1 MEFADRSPDPEAIRS
16 RIEWIGPVFGLGS
29 VKNGRSASK
38 TSASSRWGARREVR
52 RTMDILVRPVFLRLA
67 KGQRQSLQSGEV
79 PGTATDRTPLAGRSP
94 VRFSP
99 TEFYVARPG
108 IRFQPSHVPAL
119 GASGI
124 ESLTFV
130 HSDGSPSSYHHRRL
144 QSTAWLER
152 STSKTGTLGSY
163 RPSTMS

>member
-67 KGQRQSLQSGEV
+67 RGRRQSLQSGEV
-79 PGTATDRTPLAGRSP
+79 PGTATDRTPLAGP
-94 VRFSP
+94 TALRFSP
-99 TEFYVARPG
+99 TEFSAARP
-108 IRFQPSHVPAL
+108 RNRLESSHVPAL

-130 HSDGSPSSYHHRRL
+130 LGDLTCRALLMQPTFASSSA
-144 QSTAWLER
+144 QESTR
-152 STSKTGTLGSY
+152 CTSSG
-163 RPSTMS
+163 